1 MPFATDD
8 QFSHIADATA
18 ELEAILAERV
28 MVMDGA
34 WGTMLQGRGL
44 EEDDF
49 RGDRFRNHTHDLR
62 GNMDVLTL
70 TRPDL
75 VREVQSLYLEAGA
88 DLLTTNTFTATSI
101 SQADYG
107 LEAHVYEMNREAARL
122 AREATDEFSARN
134 PDKPRFVVGTLGPT
148 NRTASISPDVNDP
161 GHRNVTFD
169 ELADSY
175 GEAARGLV
183 HGGAHVLMVE
193 TVFDTLNAKAALFA
207 IQGLFEELGARV
219 PVMMSGTIVDASGR
233 TLSGQ
238 TPEAFYASV
247 FSQMPLLS
255 VGLNCALGSRE
266 MAQHL
271 AALSGICSE
280 FVSCHPNAG
289 LPNELGEYEETPE
302 FMA

>member
-1 MPFATDD
+1 MTARGGSMTDASAD
-8 QFSHIADATA
+8 WTIHIADATA

-34 WGTMLQGRGL
+34 WGTMLQGHNLG
-44 EEDDF
+44 EGDF
-49 RGDRFRNHTHDLR
+49 RGDRFRDHSHDLR
-62 GNMDVLTL
+62 GNIDVLTL

-75 VREVQSLYLEAGA
+75 VREVQRLYLEAGA

-107 LEAHVYEMNREAARL
+107 LEEHVYEMNRESARL
-122 AREATDEFSARN
+122 AREAADEFSARN

-207 IQGLFEELGARV
+207 IQGLFEELGVLCAGDGVGYDRGCQRTHAQR
-219 PVMMSGTIVDASGR
+219 PDA
-233 TLSGQ
+233 
-238 TPEAFYASV
+238 
-247 FSQMPLLS
+247 
-255 VGLNCALGSRE
+255 
-266 MAQHL
+266 
-271 AALSGICSE
+271 
-280 FVSCHPNAG
+280 
-289 LPNELGEYEETPE
+289 
-302 FMA
+302 